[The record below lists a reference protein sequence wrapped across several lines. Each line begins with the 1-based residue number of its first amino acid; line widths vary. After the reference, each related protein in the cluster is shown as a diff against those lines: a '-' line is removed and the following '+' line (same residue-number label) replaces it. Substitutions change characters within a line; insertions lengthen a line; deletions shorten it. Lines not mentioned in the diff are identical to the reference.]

1 MNTNGRTAFLGGIA
15 HYHIRHRARILV
27 IATMTLFCVCETY
40 AAEINSPAPDF
51 SLPVLSLPI
60 HNNNETVSLSSL
72 KGQTVIVNFWASWC
86 KPCRK
91 EIPELNN
98 IYEKFKAQ
106 GFNIVGIN
114 IDKEKP
120 NAELFM
126 ERIPIQY
133 TVAFDP
139 DMTVINEYKARGMP
153 SSFIIDKNG
162 VVREIV
168 YGFSEKKKALI
179 ESSITALL
187 NE

>member
-1 MNTNGRTAFLGGIA
+1 MNTNGRAVLSGGTAYI
-15 HYHIRHRARILV
+15 HIRHRARVLV
-27 IATMTLFCVCETY
+27 IAAMTLFCVCETN

-51 SLPVLSLPI
+51 SLPV

-91 EIPELNN
+91 EIPELNV
-98 IYEKFKAQ
+98 IYDKYKAR
-106 GFNIVGIN
+106 GFSIVGIN

-139 DMTVINEYKARGMP
+139 DMKTIDEYKARGMP

-162 VVREIV
+162 MVREIV
-168 YGFSEKKKALI
+168 YGFSEEKKALI

>member
-1 MNTNGRTAFLGGIA
+1 MNKTALAKLLRGFTF
-15 HYHIRHRARILV
+15 YHIRQRVPAMV
-27 IATMTLFCVCETY
+27 MTLAAVSICVGTAD
-40 AAEINSPAPDF
+40 AAEKNSPAPDF
-51 SLPVLSLPI
+51 TLPTQ
-60 HNNNETVSLSSL
+60 NNETVSLAAF
-72 KGQTVIVNFWASWC
+72 KGKAVIVNFWASWC

-98 IYEKFKAQ
+98 IYEKYKAQ

-114 IDKEKP
+114 IDKEKS

-139 DMTVINEYKARGMP
+139 DMTAINEYKARGMP

-162 VVREIV
+162 MVREIV
-168 YGFSEKKKALI
+168 YGFSEEKKALI

>member
-1 MNTNGRTAFLGGIA
+1 MGTTARTWLSRGIQLYNTRNHACIMVMLAMAAMSLCIDA
-15 HYHIRHRARILV
+15 AV
-27 IATMTLFCVCETY
+27 
-40 AAEINSPAPDF
+40 AAEKNAPAPDF
-51 SLPVLSLPI
+51 SLTTQR
-60 HNNNETVSLSSL
+60 NETVSLSAL
-72 KGQTVIVNFWASWC
+72 KGKTVLVNFWASWC

-98 IYEKFKAQ
+98 IYEKYKAQ
-106 GFNIVGIN
+106 GFNIIGIN

-139 DMTVINEYKARGMP
+139 EMTVINEYKATGMP

-162 VVREIV
+162 IVREIV
-168 YGFSEKKKALI
+168 YGFSDKKKALI